1 MQYRL
6 FQYSLKLTS
15 LPAVGIDIT
24 LRFTCGLC
32 CPAAPETPCPSLRLM
47 SAPLNKPQKFAGTC
61 TLPLFTAEPSC
72 EPPPHAAV
80 ITAAATTAAHAN
92 VVFAFIP

>member
-1 MQYRL
+1 ML
-6 FQYSLKLTS
+6 AALS
-15 LPAVGIDIT
+15 LPADGTALHCASLADCVPCGAGNALPIT
-24 LRFTCGLC
+24 
-32 CPAAPETPCPSLRLM
+32 SLM

-61 TLPLFTAEPSC
+61 TLPLFAAEPRC

-92 VVFAFIP
+92 VFFAFIP